1 MQLNALSNGYKF
13 SNKNA
18 MIFVANFI
26 TVNKT
31 QPTAEA
37 VATIDGQ
44 IVAVGSKIQVE
55 NYLNSYNIS
64 FKTDTSFSDYF
75 LTPGFI
81 EAHMHTFLAAALQER
96 IYYVG
101 QVDRTSTSGQ
111 KLKAAIT
118 KEDVI
123 NRLKEIV
130 KKYSATD
137 KTSRSPWVDCWG
149 FDPLLVEGQMTMDK
163 SLLDEICPN
172 FPIIVAHASLHLAT
186 LNSKALELCEFSVN
200 DNPHYVERNENQEL
214 TGNIAEHDALF
225 KAIEKGGMNI
235 QGTPQEQ
242 ESFLI
247 KLSEKQ
253 VAMGVTS
260 MVDAG
265 AGMPFNTMP
274 LYETVSKNE
283 AMRVRH
289 HPYPL
294 VEKYSVEEVIEYRKK
309 SNPMLS
315 VKRVKFVMT
324 DGSIQGFT
332 ANLPENTKYYNQSE
346 NGVSRFSGEEIY
358 KAVLP
363 FHKAGFNVSFHCN
376 GDGMTETLL
385 DVFELLQRTYPREDA
400 RHCLEHNQLVTEE
413 QLARMA
419 DLGVVHNLFASHIA
433 VWGDVHAKETVGPA
447 RVKTME
453 PCRSSINHG
462 VRFSLHSDDS
472 VTECNP
478 LFSMWAAVNRKCL
491 FSGKTYGN
499 YQKITAEEAL
509 EAVTLGAAYISN
521 EDDVKGSIE
530 PGKYADFA
538 ILEENP
544 ITTESDYIKDISILG
559 TILGG
564 KVQLAKA
571 HR

>member
-1 MQLNALSNGYKF
+1 
-13 SNKNA
+13 
-18 MIFVANFI
+18 
-26 TVNKT
+26 
-31 QPTAEA
+31 
-37 VATIDGQ
+37 
-44 IVAVGSKIQVE
+44 
-55 NYLNSYNIS
+55 
-64 FKTDTSFSDYF
+64 
-75 LTPGFI
+75 
-81 EAHMHTFLAAALQER
+81 
-96 IYYVG
+96 
-101 QVDRTSTSGQ
+101 
-111 KLKAAIT
+111 
-118 KEDVI
+118 
-123 NRLKEIV
+123 
-130 KKYSATD
+130 
-137 KTSRSPWVDCWG
+137 
-149 FDPLLVEGQMTMDK
+149 
-163 SLLDEICPN
+163 
-172 FPIIVAHASLHLAT
+172 
-186 LNSKALELCEFSVN
+186 
-200 DNPHYVERNENQEL
+200 
-214 TGNIAEHDALF
+214 
-225 KAIEKGGMNI
+225 
-235 QGTPQEQ
+235 
-242 ESFLI
+242 
-247 KLSEKQ
+247 
-253 VAMGVTS
+253 
-260 MVDAG
+260 
-265 AGMPFNTMP
+265 
-274 LYETVSKNE
+274 
-283 AMRVRH
+283 
-289 HPYPL
+289 
-294 VEKYSVEEVIEYRKK
+294 
-309 SNPMLS
+309 MLS